1 MLAIDKRG
9 WRFEIEMTMKKSSQW
24 PERNSNP
31 ELCMW
36 DCESDVLST
45 RPRCLL
51 RFAKGLSLPALHP
64 IARSEKKKTFYTVLL
79 VLQAKYSE
87 GQKTASAYLWAS
99 KADSP
104 SKSYIQLSTTTPSVK
119 VYENRSKFL
128 LNHVCLTCH
137 KGMTFQWT
145 PLWYFCFTFGIWRCF
160 FLAWVVSQ

>member
-9 WRFEIEMTMKKSSQW
+9 WRFEIVMTMKKSSKW

-31 ELCMW
+31 ELCVSN
-36 DCESDVLST
+36 CESDVLST

-51 RFAKGLSLPALHP
+51 RFATGLSLRALHP
-64 IARSEKKKTFYTVLL
+64 IARSEKKYFYTVLL

-87 GQKTASAYLWAS
+87 GQKTASAFFGAS

-119 VYENRSKFL
+119 VYENCSKTL

-137 KGMTFQWT
+137 KGMTLQWT
-145 PLWYFCFTFGIWRCF
+145 PLWYSVSLSVCGGVF